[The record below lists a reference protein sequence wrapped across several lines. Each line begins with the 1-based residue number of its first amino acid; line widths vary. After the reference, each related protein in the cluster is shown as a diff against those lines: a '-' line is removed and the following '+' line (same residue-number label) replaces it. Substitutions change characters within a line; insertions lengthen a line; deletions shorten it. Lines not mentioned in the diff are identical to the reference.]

1 MSISPEQIK
10 VARELLGWTRAELA
24 KRVRLSPGTIGSIET
39 GKSRTSDQ
47 TLLAL
52 KKALED
58 GGVEITPW
66 SARLRDKDAGP

>member
-1 MSISPEQIK
+1 MSINPEHIK
-10 VARELLGWTRAELA
+10 AARELLEWTRAELA
-24 KRVRLSPGTIGSIET
+24 KRARLSPGTIGRIET
-39 GKSRTSDQ
+39 GERRSSDQ

-66 SARLRDKDAGP
+66 SVKLRNE